1 MVQTHI
7 YKFLKRIT
15 VRVPGLLLLV
25 LPFFFASCSPDEGN
39 REQMVNLQQVKDDPE
54 AQLVNLNAAIEQT
67 GSDGSLY
74 ARRAVVLLRK
84 GELKQALQD
93 ANKAVKLTRDE
104 PSTLFVKA
112 QVLRTMGKPEEA
124 LPLALQAER
133 NSYQS
138 SSLYVLLGD
147 LYLQRKDY
155 QQALTYLNKAQE
167 LSPDDEFAFYYKG
180 RVLETTGD
188 SARAIRNYSNALEQ
202 APAFLEAQ
210 RELSGLLVARK
221 EFPAAKPYLASAL
234 KAAPA
239 DGLLWYYKGL
249 VYKAEQKQ
257 DSALYSFNRAISLN
271 ETIQGAHYWL
281 GLQQHSLGNNEEA
294 IEHLSKAAPKYNRK
308 PKYLS
313 TLASAYERTG
323 QYRLSMAT
331 YQRIVEV
338 EPTFT
343 YAYQAISRIKSKLVK
358 PKPDSTVVQQVQIE
372 QL

>member
-1 MVQTHI
+1 M
-7 YKFLKRIT
+7 L
-15 VRVPGLLLLV
+15 RVHGLLLLV
-25 LPFFFASCSPDEGN
+25 VSSLICSCSFDKDA
-39 REQMVNLQQVKDDPE
+39 REQMVDLQQVKDDPE

-84 GELKQALQD
+84 GELRQALQD

-104 PSTLFVKA
+104 PSSLFVKA

-147 LYLQRKDY
+147 LYLQRRDY
-155 QQALTYLNKAQE
+155 KQALTYLNKAQE

-188 SARAIRNYSNALEQ
+188 SARAMYNYRNALEQ
-202 APAFLEAQ
+202 APSFVEAK
-210 RELSGLLVARK
+210 RELSGLLLARN
-221 EFPAAKPYLASAL
+221 EIPAAKPYLASAMQV
-234 KAAPA
+234 APA
-239 DGLLWYYKGL
+239 DALLWYYKGL
-249 VYKAEQKQ
+249 LYKAEQKP
-257 DSALYSFNRAISLN
+257 DSALQAFNQAISLN
-271 ETIQGAHYWL
+271 DTIQGAHYWL
-281 GLQQHSLGNNEEA
+281 GLQQHSIGNNEAA
-294 IEHLSKAAPKYNRK
+294 IVHLQKAAPGYKRK

-313 TLASAYERTG
+313 TLASAYERSG
-323 QYRLSMAT
+323 QYGMAMAT
-331 YQRIVEV
+331 YQRILEV
-338 EPTFT
+338 EPTYT

-372 QL
+372 EL